1 MKKRGAFRSLH
12 SDQKLKFCLVQS
24 HSSVR
29 HFLTPKIWQ
38 FVKRFSKGIKV
49 QINLNERFIH
59 NIISYLCF
67 TNCHIILFG
76 VHKTYLPFFEKN
88 PVDIFWKILPQC
100 AGLSRPRSKGT
111 FHGKQIEEERDCI
124 ILYSTYFVYELYCNT
139 SEWGHGKKT
148 RVESS
153 TILLYTYPAAG
164 IFTRRVCR
172 EISFISNLHINVSQ
186 SSSESSRRFQ
196 TRQSNFSAG

>member
-49 QINLNERFIH
+49 QINLNERFIRNF
-59 NIISYLCF
+59 NILEICF
-67 TNCHIILFG
+67 TNCHMLFG
-76 VHKTYLPFFEKN
+76 VRKPTYLFFEKN

-100 AGLSRPRSKGT
+100 VGLSRPRSKGLFT
-111 FHGKQIEEERDCI
+111 ASRRRRRRRRKRDCI
-124 ILYSTYFVYELYCNT
+124 IL
-139 SEWGHGKKT
+139 H
-148 RVESS
+148 
-153 TILLYTYPAAG
+153 ILCL
-164 IFTRRVCR
+164 
-172 EISFISNLHINVSQ
+172 
-186 SSSESSRRFQ
+186 
-196 TRQSNFSAG
+196 